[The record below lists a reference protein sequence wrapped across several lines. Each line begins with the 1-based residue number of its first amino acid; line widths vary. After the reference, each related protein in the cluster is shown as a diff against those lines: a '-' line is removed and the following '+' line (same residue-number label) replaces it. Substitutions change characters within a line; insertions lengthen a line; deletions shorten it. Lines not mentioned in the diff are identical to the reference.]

1 MTDYV
6 IETTNLSKKYS
17 KDYVVDSVNMHVEK
31 GKIYGLLGKNG
42 AGKTTTMCMLLNLVS
57 PSDGGMLLF
66 GMDPKKN
73 SKEVYKKI
81 GSIIET
87 PGFYENLTAYENL
100 KIIAKLRG
108 NYNPLNIKM
117 VLDMVN
123 LGHEKTRLFKDF
135 SLGMK
140 QRLGIAAAIM
150 HNPELLI
157 LDEPINGL
165 DPFGIKEIRD
175 LLKKLSSD
183 YGVTILISSHILSE
197 IENIADV
204 IGFMDEG
211 VLIDEISREELH
223 KRLDK
228 FVEFEVSD
236 IDLAIELLNKNG
248 YADKE
253 DYSFT
258 RNVGEYIDNVESQ
271 EDMLWES
278 EDNMLWESN
287 KTSKKSIGGTIHLF
301 SNLDLRDQFNKLFV
315 SSGISVR
322 KVNLCEENLEDFFT
336 RTVSNV

>member
-1 MTDYV
+1 MMTDYV
-6 IETTNLSKKYS
+6 IETTNLSKRYS
-17 KDYVVDSVNMHVEK
+17 KNLVVNSIDMHVEK

-42 AGKTTTMCMLLNLVS
+42 AGKTTTMCMLLNLVY
-57 PSDGGMLLF
+57 PSGGEILLF
-66 GMDPKKN
+66 GKNPKRYT
-73 SKEVYKKI
+73 KEVYSNI

-100 KIIAKLRG
+100 EIIARLRG

-123 LGHEKTRLFKDF
+123 LGHEKNKQFKDF

-150 HNPELLI
+150 HNPDLLI

-175 LLKKLSSD
+175 LLKKLSCE

-204 IGFMDEG
+204 IGFMDNG

-223 KRLDK
+223 NRLNK

-236 IDLAIELLNKNG
+236 IDLAIELMNKTG
-248 YADKE
+248 MKE
-253 DYSFT
+253 NVDYCFKP
-258 RNVGEYIDNVESQ
+258 EYID
-271 EDMLWES
+271 DL
-278 EDNMLWESN
+278 DSN
-287 KTSKKSIGGTIHLF
+287 KNSESMGIGGTIHLL
-301 SNLDLRDQFNKLFV
+301 SNLDLRDEFNSLFV
-315 SSGISVR
+315 SSGIKVR
-322 KVNLCEENLEDFFT
+322 KVNLCEENLEEFFT
-336 RTVSNV
+336 RIISNT

>member
-6 IETTNLSKKYS
+6 IETTNLSKRYS
-17 KDYVVDSVNMHVEK
+17 ENLVVNSIDMHVEK

-42 AGKTTTMCMLLNLVS
+42 AGKTTTMCMLLNLVH
-57 PSDGGMLLF
+57 PSGGEILLF
-66 GMDPKKN
+66 GKDPKRYARD
-73 SKEVYKKI
+73 VYSNI

-100 KIIAKLRG
+100 EIIARLRG
-108 NYNPLNIKM
+108 NYNPLNVKM
-117 VLDMVN
+117 VLEMVN
-123 LGHEKTRLFKDF
+123 LDHEKSKQFKDF

-150 HNPELLI
+150 HNPDLLI

-175 LLKKLSSD
+175 LLKKLSCE

-204 IGFMDEG
+204 IGFMDNG

-223 KRLDK
+223 NRLNK

-236 IDLAIELLNKNG
+236 IDLAIDLMNKTG
-248 YADKE
+248 MKE
-253 DYSFT
+253 NVDYCFK
-258 RNVGEYIDNVESQ
+258 RNLSEYID
-271 EDMLWES
+271 DL
-278 EDNMLWESN
+278 DSN
-287 KTSKKSIGGTIHLF
+287 KNSDGVIIGGTIHLL
-301 SNLDLRDQFNKLFV
+301 SNLDLRDEFNSLFV
-315 SSGISVR
+315 SSGIKVR
-322 KVNLCEENLEDFFT
+322 KVNLCEENLEEFFT
-336 RTVSNV
+336 RIISNT

>member
-1 MTDYV
+1 MVTDYV
-6 IETTNLSKKYS
+6 IETTNLSKRYS
-17 KDYVVDSVNMHVEK
+17 KNLVVNSIDMHVEK

-42 AGKTTTMCMLLNLVS
+42 AGKTTTMCMLLNLVY
-57 PSDGGMLLF
+57 PSGGEILLF
-66 GMDPKKN
+66 GKDPKRYSN
-73 SKEVYKKI
+73 EVYSNI

-100 KIIAKLRG
+100 EIIARLRG
-108 NYNPLNIKM
+108 NYNPLNVKM
-117 VLDMVN
+117 VLEMVN
-123 LGHEKTRLFKDF
+123 LDHEKTKQFKDF

-175 LLKKLSSD
+175 LLKKLSCE

-204 IGFMDEG
+204 IGFMDNG

-223 KRLDK
+223 NRLNK

-236 IDLAIELLNKNG
+236 IDLAIELMNKTGMAENV
-248 YADKE
+248 
-253 DYSFT
+253 DYCF
-258 RNVGEYIDNVESQ
+258 RRDLGEYID
-271 EDMLWES
+271 DL
-278 EDNMLWESN
+278 DSN
-287 KTSKKSIGGTIHLF
+287 KNSEKMGIGGTIHLL
-301 SNLDLRDQFNKLFV
+301 SNLDLRDEFNSLFV
-315 SSGISVR
+315 SSGIKVR
-322 KVNLCEENLEDFFT
+322 KVNLCEENLEEFFI
-336 RTVSNV
+336 RIISNT

>member
-1 MTDYV
+1 MMTDYV
-6 IETTNLSKKYS
+6 IETTNLSKRYS
-17 KDYVVDSVNMHVEK
+17 ENLVVNSIDMHVEK

-42 AGKTTTMCMLLNLVS
+42 AGKTTTMCMLLNLVH
-57 PSDGGMLLF
+57 PSGGEILLF
-66 GMDPKKN
+66 GKDPKRYARD
-73 SKEVYKKI
+73 VYSNI

-100 KIIAKLRG
+100 EIIARLRG
-108 NYNPLNIKM
+108 NYNPLNVKM

-123 LGHEKTRLFKDF
+123 LGDEKNKQFKDF

-175 LLKKLSSD
+175 LLKKLSCD

-204 IGFMDEG
+204 IGFMDNG

-223 KRLDK
+223 NRLNK
-228 FVEFEVSD
+228 LVEFEVSD
-236 IDLAIELLNKNG
+236 IDLAIDLMNKTG
-248 YADKE
+248 MKE
-253 DYSFT
+253 NVDYCFK
-258 RNVGEYIDNVESQ
+258 RNLSEYID
-271 EDMLWES
+271 DL
-278 EDNMLWESN
+278 DSN
-287 KTSKKSIGGTIHLF
+287 KNSDGVIIGGTIHLL
-301 SNLDLRDQFNKLFV
+301 SNLDLRDEFNSLFV
-315 SSGISVR
+315 SSGIKVR
-322 KVNLCEENLEDFFT
+322 KVNLCEENLEEFFT
-336 RTVSNV
+336 RIISNT

>member
-1 MTDYV
+1 MMTDYV
-6 IETTNLSKKYS
+6 IETTNLSKRYS
-17 KDYVVDSVNMHVEK
+17 ENLVVNSIDMHVEK

-42 AGKTTTMCMLLNLVS
+42 AGKTTTMCMLLNLVHPN
-57 PSDGGMLLF
+57 PSGGEILLF
-66 GMDPKKN
+66 GKDPKRYARD
-73 SKEVYKKI
+73 VYSNI

-100 KIIAKLRG
+100 EIIARLRG
-108 NYNPLNIKM
+108 NYNPLNVKM
-117 VLDMVN
+117 VLEMVN
-123 LGHEKTRLFKDF
+123 LDHEKSKQFKDF

-175 LLKKLSSD
+175 LLKKLSCD

-204 IGFMDEG
+204 IGFMDNG

-223 KRLDK
+223 NRLNK

-236 IDLAIELLNKNG
+236 IDLAIDLMNKTG
-248 YADKE
+248 MKE
-253 DYSFT
+253 NVDYCFK
-258 RNVGEYIDNVESQ
+258 RNLSEYID
-271 EDMLWES
+271 DL
-278 EDNMLWESN
+278 DSN
-287 KTSKKSIGGTIHLF
+287 KNSDGVIIGGTIHLL
-301 SNLDLRDQFNKLFV
+301 SNLDLRDEFNSLFV
-315 SSGISVR
+315 SSGIKVR
-322 KVNLCEENLEDFFT
+322 KVNLCEENLEEFFT
-336 RTVSNV
+336 RIISNT